1 MSADAAAERTE
12 TDALGEA
19 AVPADALWGINT
31 ARARANFPVTG
42 RPCGELRDLVW
53 AYGAVKLAAC
63 RANAAAGLLDRT
75 REQAIAE
82 ACRELMRGDL
92 DREILVDRVQGGA
105 GTSTNMNVNEVV
117 ANRAL
122 QLLGLAPGTREVIDP
137 LDHVNRSQSTNDTYP
152 TALRLAVHRSI
163 ERLVPALGRLAAEF
177 EARSA
182 EFCGIVKIGR
192 TQLQDAVPMTLGQ
205 EFAAFAETV
214 REDAARLREFLPHL
228 REVNLGATAI
238 GTGITAPAGYRRKV
252 VAELAEVTGYPLTSA
267 SDLIE
272 ATSDTGVFVLASGLL
287 KRCAVKL
294 SKISSDLRLLASGPQ
309 AGLREI
315 MLPPVQAGSSIM
327 PGKVNPV
334 IPETVNQVA
343 FLVVGA
349 DTTVTMAAE
358 AGQLQ
363 LNAFGPVIAS
373 SLLDSVAL
381 LTGAADLL
389 TERCV
394 RGIRADG
401 ESITA
406 RTRDSLAVATGLVPL
421 LGYAPTAALVKEAL
435 NGRRTL
441 AELVLDRGL
450 LDEEQLGAALA
461 AEKLTGEA
469 APPAEH
475 PDGRAAPPARGAAPT
490 TAPP

>member
-1 MSADAAAERTE
+1 M
-12 TDALGEA
+12 
-19 AVPADALWGINT
+19 
-31 ARARANFPVTG
+31 
-42 RPCGELRDLVW
+42 
-53 AYGAVKLAAC
+53 
-63 RANAAAGLLDRT
+63 
-75 REQAIAE
+75 
-82 ACRELMRGDL
+82 
-92 DREILVDRVQGGA
+92 
-105 GTSTNMNVNEVV
+105 
-117 ANRAL
+117 
-122 QLLGLAPGTREVIDP
+122 
-137 LDHVNRSQSTNDTYP
+137 
-152 TALRLAVHRSI
+152 
-163 ERLVPALGRLAAEF
+163 
-177 EARSA
+177 
-182 EFCGIVKIGR
+182 
-192 TQLQDAVPMTLGQ
+192 
-205 EFAAFAETV
+205 
-214 REDAARLREFLPHL
+214 
-228 REVNLGATAI
+228 
-238 GTGITAPAGYRRKV
+238 
-252 VAELAEVTGYPLTSA
+252 
-267 SDLIE
+267 
-272 ATSDTGVFVLASGLL
+272 
-287 KRCAVKL
+287 
-294 SKISSDLRLLASGPQ
+294 
-309 AGLREI
+309 
-315 MLPPVQAGSSIM
+315 
-327 PGKVNPV
+327 
-334 IPETVNQVA
+334 NQVA

>member
-1 MSADAAAERTE
+1 MAGKGAGMSPDGVVARTE
-12 TDALGEA
+12 TDSLGE
-19 AVPADALWGINT
+19 VTIPAEALWGIHT
-31 ARARANFPVTG
+31 ARARTNFPITG

-63 RANAAAGLLDRT
+63 RANAEEGLLDRA
-75 REQAIAE
+75 RAQAIAE
-82 ACRELMRGDL
+82 ACHELMRGDL
-92 DREILVDRVQGGA
+92 DRELLVDRIQGGA

-122 QLLGLAPGTREVIDP
+122 RFLGLAPGTHGVIDP

-152 TALRLAVHRSI
+152 TAVRLAVHRGI
-163 ERLVPALGRLAAEF
+163 ERLVPALGRLTAEF
-177 EARSA
+177 ETRSA
-182 EFCGIVKIGR
+182 DFRDIVKIGR

-214 REDAARLREFLPHL
+214 REDATRLQELLPHL

-238 GTGITAPAGYRRKV
+238 GTGITAPAGYRRRV
-252 VAELAEVTGYPLTSA
+252 VSELAEVTGYPMTSA
-267 SDLIE
+267 SDLVE
-272 ATSDTGVFVLASGLL
+272 ATSDTGVFVLTSGLL

-294 SKISSDLRLLASGPQ
+294 SKISNDLRLLSSGPQ

-315 MLPPVQAGSSIM
+315 ILPPVQAGSSIM

-373 SLLDSVAL
+373 SLLDSLAL
-381 LTGAADLL
+381 LTSAVDLL
-389 TERCV
+389 AERCV
-394 RGIRADG
+394 SGIRADG
-401 ESITA
+401 ASITA
-406 RTRDSLAVATGLVPL
+406 RTRGSLAVATGLVPL
-421 LGYAPTAALVKEAL
+421 LGYTPTAALVKEAL
-435 NGRRTL
+435 NGPRAL
-441 AELVLDRGL
+441 AELVLERGL
-450 LDEEQLGAALA
+450 LDEEQLNAALA
-461 AEKLTGEA
+461 PENLTGE
-469 APPAEH
+469 
-475 PDGRAAPPARGAAPT
+475 
-490 TAPP
+490 TAPAP

>member
-1 MSADAAAERTE
+1 MSADVPVERTE
-12 TDALGEA
+12 ADSLGEA
-19 AVPADALWGINT
+19 SVPADALWGINT

-42 RPCGELRDLVW
+42 RPWGELRDLVW

-63 RANAAAGLLDRT
+63 RANARQGLLDPAQER
-75 REQAIAE
+75 AIAA
-82 ACRELMRGDL
+82 ACHELMRGDL
-92 DREILVDRVQGGA
+92 DGELLVDRVQGGA

-122 QLLGLAPGTREVIDP
+122 QILGLVPGTRAVIDP

-152 TALRLAVHRSI
+152 TAVRIAVHRAI
-163 ERLVPALGRLAAEF
+163 ERLVPALLRLAAEF

-182 EFCGIVKIGR
+182 DFRGIVKIGR

-205 EFAAFAETV
+205 EFAAFTETI
-214 REDAARLREFLPHL
+214 REDAARLEEFLPHL

-238 GTGITAPAGYRRKV
+238 GTGITAPVGYRRSV
-252 VAELAEVTGYPLTSA
+252 VAELSEITGYPLASA
-267 SDLIE
+267 NNLIE
-272 ATSDTGVFVLASGLL
+272 ATSDTGVFVSASGLL
-287 KRCAVKL
+287 KRCALKL
-294 SKISSDLRLLASGPQ
+294 SKICNDLRLLASGPQ

-315 MLPPVQAGSSIM
+315 VLPAVQAGSSIM

-381 LTGAADLL
+381 LTNAADLL
-389 TERCV
+389 TGRCV
-394 RGIRADG
+394 SGIRADG
-401 ESITA
+401 EAVTA
-406 RTRDSLAVATGLVPL
+406 RTRGSLAVATGLVPL

-435 NGRRTL
+435 NGPRAL
-441 AELVLDRGL
+441 AELVLERGL
-450 LDEEQLGAALA
+450 LDEEQLDAVLA
-461 AEKLTGEA
+461 PERLTGE
-469 APPAEH
+469 
-475 PDGRAAPPARGAAPT
+475 GT
-490 TAPP
+490 VVL

>member
-1 MSADAAAERTE
+1 MSADAVVERTE
-12 TDALGEA
+12 TDALGE
-19 AVPADALWGINT
+19 VTIPAEALWGINT

-63 RANAAAGLLDRT
+63 RANAAEGLLDRAQA
-75 REQAIAE
+75 QAIAE
-82 ACRELMRGDL
+82 ACHELMRGAL
-92 DREILVDRVQGGA
+92 DREILVDRIQGGA

-122 QLLGLAPGTREVIDP
+122 QLLGLEPGSYEVVDP

-152 TALRLAVHRSI
+152 TAVRLAVHRGI
-163 ERLVPALGRLAAEF
+163 ERLVPALGRLATEF
-177 EARSA
+177 ESRSVD
-182 EFCGIVKIGR
+182 FRDIVKMGR

-214 REDAARLREFLPHL
+214 REDAARLQELLPHL

-238 GTGITAPAGYRRKV
+238 GTGITAPVGYRRRV
-252 VAELAEVTGYPLTSA
+252 VAELAEVTGYPLTPA
-267 SDLIE
+267 SDLVE

-294 SKISSDLRLLASGPQ
+294 SKISNDLRLLASGPQ

-315 MLPPVQAGSSIM
+315 VLPPVQAGSSIM

-381 LTGAADLL
+381 LTSAVDLL

-394 RGIRADG
+394 SGVRADG

-406 RTRDSLAVATGLVPL
+406 RTRGSLAVATGLVPL

-435 NGRRTL
+435 KGHRAL
-441 AELVLDRGL
+441 VDLVLERGL
-450 LDEEQLGAALA
+450 LDEERLNAALA
-461 AEKLTGEA
+461 PENLTGEG
-469 APPAEH
+469 P
-475 PDGRAAPPARGAAPT
+475 
-490 TAPP
+490 TAP